1 MENPLDYDDD
11 DVTQSQFNQLLN
23 AIIAAND
30 NGSEEEIKAL
40 NELVQREVT
49 AKPILARIVHDFSSL
64 LSVVCTTCQCEHF
77 HPAIKFLIVANPSA
91 LLWQSHLGGRIDR
104 IINIIANHSV
114 HCVLMPWIATNYQW
128 ILDRDHDIFPHP
140 SVFDLLHR
148 YANREETG
156 CTAAIIRQFF
166 EAYPR
171 GLTEINEYGYSP
183 LHEIL
188 MGSAE
193 CEPDL
198 FKWMA
203 EQCPSNM
210 LHTDREG
217 EWTPL
222 HRACRSL
229 TRHRGDDSSEIC
241 KYLIEQCPESV
252 RVLDNDRCLPI
263 HMLLRHCQHRIVKE
277 VVVLLLREYPESYD
291 MATVQSIPPTPAP
304 SSNPF
309 VQRIKPLL
317 DEEGELKE
325 NVAYLQQVSGVF
337 HDAVEGTDNSS
348 PLASSTYD
356 AFSNW
361 SSVSFA
367 QRLEAGM
374 QQIETQLQDE
384 CNADEEE
391 DGEMQI
397 DA

>member
-1 MENPLDYDDD
+1 
-11 DVTQSQFNQLLN
+11 
-23 AIIAAND
+23 
-30 NGSEEEIKAL
+30 
-40 NELVQREVT
+40 
-49 AKPILARIVHDFSSL
+49 
-64 LSVVCTTCQCEHF
+64 
-77 HPAIKFLIVANPSA
+77 
-91 LLWQSHLGGRIDR
+91 
-104 IINIIANHSV
+104 
-114 HCVLMPWIATNYQW
+114 
-128 ILDRDHDIFPHP
+128 
-140 SVFDLLHR
+140 
-148 YANREETG
+148 
-156 CTAAIIRQFF
+156 
-166 EAYPR
+166 
-171 GLTEINEYGYSP
+171 
-183 LHEIL
+183 
-188 MGSAE
+188 
-193 CEPDL
+193 
-198 FKWMA
+198 
-203 EQCPSNM
+203 
-210 LHTDREG
+210 
-217 EWTPL
+217 
-222 HRACRSL
+222 
-229 TRHRGDDSSEIC
+229 
-241 KYLIEQCPESV
+241 
-252 RVLDNDRCLPI
+252 
-263 HMLLRHCQHRIVKE
+263 MLLRHCQHRIVKE